1 MVRYFLRRLVGL
13 VITLWAMTAVMFVII
28 RMIPGD
34 PVAGMMGFGTPRYVI
49 DATREQLGL
58 DRPLHEQYFSYL
70 DDLAHGRLG
79 VSIETRNQVSE
90 EMAERFKA
98 SAELVLA
105 SMALSVP
112 GGILLGVIAAARWG
126 RTSDGLIRFISL
138 LGASAPLF
146 WVALV
151 FQLVFFRQLRWLPV
165 DGRISFSIIPP
176 PEVTGFLIV
185 DSLLAQ
191 NWPALIDSLKHIL
204 LPALALSLNSLGLI
218 VRQTRASML
227 QVLNE
232 DYIRT
237 ARSKGL
243 QELIVLGVHGLK
255 NASIPIV
262 TEVGLQFGI
271 ILGAT
276 FLVEIVFSWP
286 GLGMYAV
293 RAIIN
298 LDYPVIMGVA
308 LLFTFIYVVAN
319 FLVDLSYP
327 FLDPRIEP

>member
-1 MVRYFLRRLVGL
+1 MLRYFLQRLLGL
-13 VITLWAMTAVMFVII
+13 VVVLWAMTVVMFVIV

-49 DATREQLGL
+49 EATREQLGL
-58 DRPLHEQYFSYL
+58 DRPLPEQYFSYL
-70 DDLAHGRLG
+70 NDLLHGRLG
-79 VSIETRNQVSE
+79 ISIESRNQVAE
-90 EMAERFKA
+90 EMGQRFTA
-98 SAELVLA
+98 SAELILV
-105 SMALSVP
+105 SMLLSLPSGV
-112 GGILLGVIAAARWG
+112 LLGIIAAARWG
-126 RTSDGLIRFISL
+126 RPSDGLIRFFSL

-151 FQLVFFRQLRWLPV
+151 FQLVFFRRLGWLPV
-165 DGRISFSIIPP
+165 DGRISFSVIPP
-176 PEVTGFLIV
+176 PDVTGFL
-185 DSLLAQ
+185 
-191 NWPALIDSLKHIL
+191 LIDSLLDGNREAFVDSLKHVL

-232 DYIRT
+232 GYIRT
-237 ARSKGL
+237 ARAKGL
-243 QELIVLGVHGLK
+243 RERMVLGTHALK
-255 NASIPIV
+255 NAAIPVV
-262 TEVGLQFGI
+262 TEIGLQFGI
-271 ILGAT
+271 VLGAT

-286 GLGMYAV
+286 GLGTYAV

-308 LLFTFIYVVAN
+308 LLFSFVYVVTN

-327 FLDPRIEP
+327 LFDPRIER

>member
-1 MVRYFLRRLVGL
+1 MVSYALRRLISL
-13 VITLWAMTAVMFVII
+13 VIVLWAMTVVMFVII

-34 PVAGMMGFGTPRYVI
+34 PVAGMIGFGTPRYVI

-58 DRPLHEQYFSYL
+58 NRPLHEQYFSYL
-70 DDLAHGRLG
+70 NDLAHGRMG
-79 VSIETRNQVSE
+79 ISIETRNQVSE
-90 EMAERFKA
+90 EMAGRFKA
-98 SAELVLA
+98 SAELVLF
-105 SMALSVP
+105 SMVLSVP
-112 GGILLGVIAAARWG
+112 GGILLGIVAAARWG
-126 RTSDGLIRFISL
+126 RLSDGLIRFLSL

-146 WVALV
+146 WVALI
-151 FQLVFFRQLRWLPV
+151 FQLVFFRRLEWLPV
-165 DGRISFSIIPP
+165 DGRISFSVIPP
-176 PEVTGFLIV
+176 PEVTG
-185 DSLLAQ
+185 LL
-191 NWPALIDSLKHIL
+191 LIDSVLDRNAEAFWSSLEHVI

-237 ARSKGL
+237 ARAKGL
-243 QELIVLGVHGLK
+243 REYLVLGRHALRS
-255 NASIPIV
+255 AAIPIV

-293 RAIIN
+293 RAILN